1 MLTLHNY
8 FRSSTSTRL
17 RAALNLKGVAY
28 DYKAYALL
36 KKETQTPEFL
46 SKSPAGL
53 VPVLELEDGTSLS
66 QSLAIIEYIE
76 ETPPKPPLLPADPA
90 GRARVRA
97 LSYMIAC
104 EVHPLNNLRV
114 LQYLAS
120 ELDADDQDRTAWF
133 HHWVHATF
141 TPLEKLLAESADTG
155 IFCHGDVPGLADCCL
170 YAQMWN
176 NRRFKVNTSAYPTIE
191 RIFLELDKLEPFRLA
206 APPTQPDAA

>member
-1 MLTLHNY
+1 MSLTIVDPAATGLEYLASVDVKFSGIHIGGGIY
-8 FRSSTSTRL
+8 FSANHIPNAGGTYTAVPQRSLNGEAEAHATSEIDVT
-17 RAALNLKGVAY
+17 
-28 DYKAYALL
+28 
-36 KKETQTPEFL
+36 
-46 SKSPAGL
+46 
-53 VPVLELEDGTSLS
+53 
-66 QSLAIIEYIE
+66 
-76 ETPPKPPLLPADPA
+76 LPADPA